1 MASETKR
8 QALDDFTARLLSS
21 SVKDH
26 SVCIVLFGSGLDGED
41 QPESDVDVLVFG
53 TDRLRELS
61 EAWAAASFEAAMRWD
76 ERVEPL
82 VYCTDDMR
90 FPQSYFLYD
99 ALRRGKEI
107 DCMDEETLRR
117 KEAEAALTLVREYLA
132 SAEDAAAHRHYRLA
146 ADGAYNSAELA
157 VKGWLHLVRPEKM
170 PGRYGGM
177 VQMFGQHHMMTG
189 LVAPEQG
196 HKLNVHLELRHKAR
210 YDFHA
215 RITKD
220 DARETLALARE
231 FIALLEAHL
240 REAEG

>member
-21 SVKDH
+21 PVNDH
-26 SVCIVLFGSGLDGED
+26 IARIVLFGSVLDGED
-41 QPESDVDVLVFG
+41 QPESDMDVLVFG
-53 TDRLRELS
+53 TDCLRELS
-61 EAWAAASFEAAMRWD
+61 EACAAASFETAMQWG
-76 ERVEPL
+76 ESVEPL

-99 ALRRGKEI
+99 TLRRRKEI
-107 DCMDEETLRR
+107 YRMDEETLRR
-117 KEAEAALTLVREYLA
+117 KEAEAAPALAREYLA

-146 ADGAYNSAELA
+146 VDGAYNGAELA
-157 VKGWLHLVRPEKM
+157 VKGLLHLVRLDKM
-170 PGRYGGM
+170 PDSHGST
-177 VQMFGQHHMMTG
+177 VQTFGKHYVMTG

-196 HKLNVHLELRHKAR
+196 HKLNVHLELRNKAR

-215 RITKD
+215 RITRD
-220 DARETLALARE
+220 DVRETLALARE
-231 FIALLEAHL
+231 FIACLEAQL